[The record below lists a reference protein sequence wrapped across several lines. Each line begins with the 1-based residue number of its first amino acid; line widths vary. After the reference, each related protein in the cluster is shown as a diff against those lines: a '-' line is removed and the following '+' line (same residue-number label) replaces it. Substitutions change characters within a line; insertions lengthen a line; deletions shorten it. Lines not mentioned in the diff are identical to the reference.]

1 MKFSGLLLAF
11 LFVVSLALS
20 TIAADKGY
28 KKILG
33 VWEFS
38 APSAPSP
45 YESGLLTLKEVG
57 QNLTAEFT
65 IQGQA
70 MAVPLATFDKDELT
84 LGFEVENT
92 PIILIL
98 TFKDSK
104 LEGKTDTPN
113 GPVTVTANH
122 KINKEHF

>member
-1 MKFSGLLLAF
+1 MKFTRLLLAF
-11 LFVVSLALS
+11 LFILSMAVS
-20 TIAADKGY
+20 TNAADKGY

-38 APSAPSP
+38 APTAPSP
-45 YESGLLTLKEVG
+45 YDSGLLTLKEVD
-57 QNLTAEFT
+57 QKLVAEFT

-70 MAVPLATFDKDELT
+70 MTIPQTAFDKDALT

-92 PIILIL
+92 PITLIL
-98 TFKDSK
+98 NFKDGK

-113 GPVTVTANH
+113 GPVAVTANPQ
-122 KINKEHF
+122 KK